1 MNGVNPTGRS
11 PLFGSIFPSPF
22 VAMRYSEEA
31 VADSLVAREA
41 LSPKKD
47 ATYPSG
53 RLAGAGKRRIFVIT
67 NYGALRPV
75 HDWLMSILRCL
86 KMDGTFNQEA
96 L

>member
-47 ATYPSG
+47 ATYPVSWS
-53 RLAGAGKRRIFVIT
+53 R
-67 NYGALRPV
+67 
-75 HDWLMSILRCL
+75 
-86 KMDGTFNQEA
+86 
-96 L
+96 